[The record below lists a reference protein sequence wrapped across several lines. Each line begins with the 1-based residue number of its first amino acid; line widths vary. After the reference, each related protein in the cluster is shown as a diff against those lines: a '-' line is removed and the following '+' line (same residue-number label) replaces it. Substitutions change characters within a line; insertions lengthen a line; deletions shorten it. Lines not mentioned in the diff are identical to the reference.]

1 MFNSRATEQVPIM
14 NLIMFLQSI
23 LHLDTKMPLMTWPSA
38 AAGTNTS
45 PREKQDTSNY
55 TRMQD
60 IISEVFQKAVSSKKK
75 NHNTYLPLKMQPI

>member
-1 MFNSRATEQVPIM
+1 
-14 NLIMFLQSI
+14 
-23 LHLDTKMPLMTWPSA
+23 MPLMTWPSA

-60 IISEVFQKAVSSKKK
+60 IISEVLQKAV
-75 NHNTYLPLKMQPI
+75 LC